1 MPPDDY
7 SYTGIENANDVL
19 KDISIEPSDLETIDF
34 AFYDFINEK
43 MDIRTKTNKG
53 WKKVPIIWSSPE
65 RAFFTKEKKELYDL
79 DGTLIYPI
87 ISIERAAI
95 NKDLTK
101 KGKYYGAAPF
111 MIGPNRGGRIMVGR
125 RIVQDKT
132 NNFSVADNRKKFG
145 SVNRSPG
152 RQSYYP
158 KVGKKNKKIVTETL
172 YIPQPVYV
180 DIKYDIVLNSNYQQ
194 QMNQMLQP
202 FTTLGG
208 HINSFIIERAGHSY
222 EVFMK
227 TIAQETNLAQYKDEE
242 RNYKTKISFDVL
254 GYVIG
259 EGENQK
265 RPKIIKREN
274 AVEVKI
280 PRERVI
286 MGDTQQFD
294 PNSDFYR
301 D

>member
-1 MPPDDY
+1 MPPNDY
-7 SYTGIENANDVL
+7 SYTGIENADDL
-19 KDISIEPSDLETIDF
+19 FSDASTEPSNLETIDF
-34 AFYDFINEK
+34 AFYDFINEEMAIK
-43 MDIRTKTNKG
+43 TETNKG

-87 ISIERAAI
+87 ISIERSSI

-111 MIGPNRGGRIMVGR
+111 MNGPYHGGRIMIGR

-132 NNFSVADNRKKFG
+132 NNFSVADNRKKYG
-145 SVNRSPG
+145 AANRTPG

-158 KVGKKNKKIVTETL
+158 KVGKKNRKIVTETL
-172 YIPQPVYV
+172 YMPQPVYV
-180 DIKYDIVLNSNYQQ
+180 DIKYDITLNSNYQQ

-202 FTTLGG
+202 FTKLGG
-208 HINSFIIERAGHSY
+208 HINSFIIERSGHSY

-227 TIAQETNLAQYKDEE
+227 TIAQETNLAQYTDEE

-254 GYVIG
+254 GYLIG
-259 EGENQK
+259 EGKNQI
-265 RPKIIKREN
+265 RPKIIRREN

-286 MGDTQQFD
+286 TGDTQEFD
-294 PNSDFYR
+294 PKSDFYI

>member
-1 MPPDDY
+1 MPADDY
-7 SYTGIENANDVL
+7 SHTGVEGANDILSEV
-19 KDISIEPSDLETIDF
+19 SIEPSNLETIDY

-43 MDIRTKTNKG
+43 MAIRTETNKG

-65 RAFFTKEKKELYDL
+65 RAFFSKEKKELYDL

-87 ISIERAAI
+87 ISIERSSV
-95 NKDLTK
+95 NKDLAK
-101 KGKYYGAAPF
+101 KGKYYGGAPF
-111 MIGPNRGGRIMVGR
+111 MLGPYRGGRIMVGR

-132 NNFSVADNRKKFG
+132 NNFSVADNRKQFG
-145 SVNRSPG
+145 NARRTPG

-158 KVGKKNKKIVTETL
+158 KTGKKNKKIVTETL
-172 YIPQPVYV
+172 YMPQPVYI

-208 HINSFIIERAGHSY
+208 HINSFIIERSGHSY

-227 TIAQETNLAQYKDEE
+227 AIAQETNFAQYKDEE

-254 GYVIG
+254 GYLIG
-259 EGENQK
+259 EGKNQT
-265 RPKIIKREN
+265 RPKIVRREN

-286 MGDTQQFD
+286 MGDDQDFD
-294 PNSDFYR
+294 PSSDFYR

>member
-1 MPPDDY
+1 MPPDKY
-7 SYTGIENANDVL
+7 SYTGVENADDFLSDV
-19 KDISIEPSDLETIDF
+19 SIEPSNLETIDF
-34 AFYDFINEK
+34 AFYDFINDK
-43 MDIRTKTNKG
+43 MAVKTETNKG

-65 RAFFTKEKKELYDL
+65 RAFFSKEKKELYDL

-87 ISIERAAI
+87 ISIERTSI

-111 MIGPNRGGRIMVGR
+111 MLGPHQGGRIMVGR

-145 SVNRSPG
+145 SAYRTPG

-158 KVGKKNKKIVTETL
+158 KIGKKNRKIVTETL
-172 YIPQPVYV
+172 YIPQPVYM

-202 FTTLGG
+202 FTSLGG
-208 HINSFIIERAGHSY
+208 HINSFIIERSGHEY

-227 TIAQETNLAQYKDEE
+227 TITQETNLAQYNEEE

-254 GYVIG
+254 GYLIG
-259 EGENQK
+259 EGKNQI
-265 RPKIIKREN
+265 RPKIVKREN
-274 AVEVKI
+274 AVDVKI

-286 MGDTQQFD
+286 TGDTQEFD
-294 PNSDFYR
+294 PKSDFYR

>member
-1 MPPDDY
+1 MPADDY
-7 SYTGIENANDVL
+7 SYTGVENANDVL
-19 KDISIEPSDLETIDF
+19 KDISIEPSNLETIDF

-43 MDIRTKTNKG
+43 MDIRTETNKG

-87 ISIERAAI
+87 ISVERTAI

-111 MIGPNRGGRIMVGR
+111 MIGPRHGGRIMIGR

-145 SVNRSPG
+145 NVNRSPE

-280 PRERVI
+280 PGERVI

>member
-1 MPPDDY
+1 MPVDY
-7 SYTGIENANDVL
+7 TYTGIKNADT
-19 KDISIEPSDLETIDF
+19 KISEVSIDPSNLETIDF
-34 AFYDFINEK
+34 AFYNFVNDK
-43 MDIRTKTNKG
+43 MNIRTETNKG
-53 WKKVPIIWSSPE
+53 WKEVPIIWASPE

-87 ISIERAAI
+87 MSIARTSVA
-95 NKDLTK
+95 KDLNK

-111 MIGPNRGGRIMVGR
+111 LNEPLHGGRIMMGR

-132 NNFSVADNRKKFG
+132 NNYAIADNRKKF
-145 SVNRSPG
+145 NTTKRTPG

-158 KVGKKNKKIVTETL
+158 LVEKKNNKVVVEAL
-172 YIPQPVYV
+172 YIPQPVYLSINYTV
-180 DIKYDIVLNSNYQQ
+180 TLQANYQQ
-194 QMNQMLQP
+194 HMNQMLQP

-208 HINSFIIERAGHSY
+208 HINSFLIENTDHAY
-222 EVFMK
+222 EVFLRSEL
-227 TIAQETNLAQYKDEE
+227 TQENNLDSYNEEE
-242 RNYKTKISFDVL
+242 RNYKTQITFEVL

-259 EGENQK
+259 EGLNQQ
-265 RPKIIKREN
+265 RPKIIRREN

-286 MGDTQQFD
+286 VGDAQEFY
-294 PNSDFYR
+294 PRSDFYR